1 MLYTENKEENFHR
14 LLIRNYGNQKTV
26 AYLYRTKN
34 KNCHLKCC
42 KWRVSFQTKVEDFF
56 QTKAQR
62 SCYQLII
69 TRRNIHESFFIKKEN
84 DTRKRNL
91 AHKVVKIQQT

>member
-1 MLYTENKEENFHR
+1 MKCCSEKKKKDMLDMLYTENKEENFHR

-42 KWRVSFQTKVEDFF
+42 KWRISFQTKVGSLQTQGEDWLERKSYT
-56 QTKAQR
+56 TKVT
-62 SCYQLII
+62 SG
-69 TRRNIHESFFIKKEN
+69 TSM
-84 DTRKRNL
+84 
-91 AHKVVKIQQT
+91 VVQGLRI